1 MDSESRLNVRR
12 RLLPVLLVFSGVLAS
27 IFLSGSAT
35 GSIPVY
41 RTVVSLTFDDGRA
54 SQATAGEL
62 LAAHNMHATFYL
74 NSGLVG
80 STGFLSWAQVNSLAA
95 AGNEIGG
102 HTIDH
107 PDLTTLTA
115 AEATQEVCGDRT
127 ALIANV
133 PGASVVSFAYPFGNS
148 DSSSAGDTSSS
159 LEAIVAGCG
168 YTSARITQGI
178 LGSALWCTTA
188 NCPTAETIPPWDPYD
203 VRATGSVTTS
213 TTLAQLESFV
223 TSAEQNGGGW
233 VPFVFHDVGANPS
246 LDGYV
251 ISEANFAA
259 FLDWLSARQSKGTIV
274 RTVGEVMS
282 GAVNPPPPGPN
293 LLQNP
298 SFEQT
303 SNGMPDCW
311 EESSWGGQ
319 TGDWLETND
328 AHLPGSV
335 AVRGEITALP
345 GAGSQIG
352 DQKFI
357 VKRSSEC
364 SAPVTPGHSYRLTG
378 WFKGS
383 LSPFF
388 AVYWQRASGNW
399 DSDPVVSP
407 QLPVSPVST
416 DTWRE
421 ATWTTPVAPPDATGA
436 SVGFAIQGSALGNIT
451 IDDLALGDA
460 AVTPP
465 GVQITSPAGG
475 GLVSSQTVTLA
486 ASASAGTQSVQF
498 FVDDQPVGTVSS
510 APFTLSWDSTSVADG
525 SHALTVLATGSD
537 RAQSSD
543 TGTFSVDNTPPTG
556 SLTAPTG
563 GSYLRTTVA
572 LSSDSADTGG
582 SGVASVAFQ
591 RSPAGQGTWTT
602 IGTATS
608 SPYSARWDTTT
619 VADNSYDLRVVT
631 VDKAGNSYISPSV
644 SVTVDNAN
652 PTGSLTRPNPNVFV
666 RREVVVSSD
675 SADLTSGVDSVA
687 FEIAPTSYG
696 PWQTAATVTSAP
708 WSARLRFPK
717 VAQGHYYVRAV
728 TSDRAGNT
736 FVSQARRV
744 GLDNTTPTS
753 SIACSGKQS
762 CRTVFSKHVY
772 VAIRAHDRGS
782 GVRAIRYTTNGKIP
796 TASSVLYRRSLKLG
810 RSRIVRWRVWD
821 RAGNVSHTWSRAIR
835 VR

>member
-1 MDSESRLNVRR
+1 
-12 RLLPVLLVFSGVLAS
+12 
-27 IFLSGSAT
+27 
-35 GSIPVY
+35 
-41 RTVVSLTFDDGRA
+41 
-54 SQATAGEL
+54 
-62 LAAHNMHATFYL
+62 
-74 NSGLVG
+74 
-80 STGFLSWAQVNSLAA
+80 
-95 AGNEIGG
+95 
-102 HTIDH
+102 
-107 PDLTTLTA
+107 
-115 AEATQEVCGDRT
+115 
-127 ALIANV
+127 
-133 PGASVVSFAYPFGNS
+133 
-148 DSSSAGDTSSS
+148 
-159 LEAIVAGCG
+159 
-168 YTSARITQGI
+168 
-178 LGSALWCTTA
+178 
-188 NCPTAETIPPWDPYD
+188 
-203 VRATGSVTTS
+203 
-213 TTLAQLESFV
+213 
-223 TSAEQNGGGW
+223 
-233 VPFVFHDVGANPS
+233 
-246 LDGYV
+246 
-251 ISEANFAA
+251 
-259 FLDWLSARQSKGTIV
+259 
-274 RTVGEVMS
+274 
-282 GAVNPPPPGPN
+282 
-293 LLQNP
+293 
-298 SFEQT
+298 
-303 SNGMPDCW
+303 
-311 EESSWGGQ
+311 
-319 TGDWLETND
+319 
-328 AHLPGSV
+328 
-335 AVRGEITALP
+335 
-345 GAGSQIG
+345 
-352 DQKFI
+352 
-357 VKRSSEC
+357 
-364 SAPVTPGHSYRLTG
+364 
-378 WFKGS
+378 
-383 LSPFF
+383 
-388 AVYWQRASGNW
+388 
-399 DSDPVVSP
+399 
-407 QLPVSPVST
+407 
-416 DTWRE
+416 
-421 ATWTTPVAPPDATGA
+421 
-436 SVGFAIQGSALGNIT
+436 
-451 IDDLALGDA
+451 
-460 AVTPP
+460 
-465 GVQITSPAGG
+465 
-475 GLVSSQTVTLA
+475 
-486 ASASAGTQSVQF
+486 
-498 FVDDQPVGTVSS
+498 
-510 APFTLSWDSTSVADG
+510 
-525 SHALTVLATGSD
+525 
-537 RAQSSD
+537 
-543 TGTFSVDNTPPTG
+543 
-556 SLTAPTG
+556 LTAPTG